1 MGIRNE
7 SSLHPSPCMQVAPG
21 ELQPCIF
28 EYIYPVHPDL
38 NPAPFTLHAGG
49 PWQAAA
55 LHL

>member
-1 MGIRNE
+1 
-7 SSLHPSPCMQVAPG
+7 MQVAPG